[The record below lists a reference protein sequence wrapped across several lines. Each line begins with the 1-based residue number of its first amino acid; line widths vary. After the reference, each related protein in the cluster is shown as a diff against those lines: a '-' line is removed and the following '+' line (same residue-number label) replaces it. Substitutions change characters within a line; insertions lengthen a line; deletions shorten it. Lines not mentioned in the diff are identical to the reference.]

1 MGPEDP
7 NHGWLQAVA
16 FAAFATLAGVLG
28 RVVRTLD
35 SHQPVQFWPTC
46 VQGLA
51 SGFVGLLVMWLC
63 QIAGLSLQWTA
74 VTVGISGW
82 LGAEASIQ
90 VIQRVVWKQLGL
102 NRSKDNDQPPA

>member
-7 NHGWLQAVA
+7 NQGWLQGLA

-28 RVVRTLD
+28 RVARD
-35 SHQPVQFWPTC
+35 MDARKPVQFWPTC

-51 SGFVGLLVMWLC
+51 SGFVGLLAMWLC

-74 VTVGISGW
+74 VTVGVSGW

-90 VIQRVVWKQLGL
+90 VIQRIVWKQLGL
-102 NRSKDNDQPPA
+102 NRSRDNDQPPA

>member
-7 NHGWLQAVA
+7 NQGWLQGVA
-16 FAAFATLAGVLG
+16 FAAFAMLAGVLG
-28 RVVRTLD
+28 RVVRD
-35 SHQPVQFWPTC
+35 MNENHPVKFWPTC

-74 VTVGISGW
+74 VTVGVSGW

-90 VIQRVVWKQLGL
+90 VIQRLVWKQLGL
-102 NRSKDNDQPPA
+102 NRSRDNDNPPG